1 MFKKILA
8 SIGIGSAT
16 VDTRLTQSVYEPGEA
31 ITGEVYIVG
40 GDTEQHIAGLEHA
53 LVALA
58 EAETDEGE
66 YITHYIIQSWKM
78 AESFIIQAGEEKI
91 IPFTY
96 QLHYETPVTQLNCP
110 TETCK
115 VWIQTGLNI
124 DLALDPSD
132 RDYIDIA
139 PTNVMS
145 TFLDAMTECGLILS
159 YANVAKGFVKS
170 PSFTSTS
177 GCYQE
182 LDFTPKDSGLF
193 NFKEVEVSFVPENNC
208 THVMLEI
215 DRHHKGALSA
225 FTLQHDTLDKGQV
238 IAQIKRVLE
247 V

>member
-16 VDTRLTQSVYEPGEA
+16 VDTRLTQSIYEPGETL
-31 ITGEVYIVG
+31 TGEVYIAG
-40 GDTEQHIAGLEHA
+40 GDTEQQIAGLEHA
-53 LVALA
+53 LVTLA

-66 YITHYIIQSWKM
+66 YIAHHIIQSWKM
-78 AESFIIQAGEEKI
+78 AESFTILPGEEKI

-96 QLHYETPVTQLNCP
+96 QLHYETPITQLNCP
-110 TETCK
+110 TKTSK

-139 PTNVMS
+139 PTAVMS
-145 TFLDAMTECGLILS
+145 TFIEAMIACGLTLS
-159 YANVAKGFVKS
+159 YVDVEKGFVKAPDFAS
-170 PSFTSTS
+170 SS

-182 LDFTPKDSGLF
+182 LDFKPNDPGLF
-193 NFKEVEVSFVPENNC
+193 NFKEVEVSFVPEASR

-215 DRHHKGALSA
+215 DRHYKDELSA
-225 FTLQHDTLDKGQV
+225 FTLKHDAIDINQLIAHIKHTL
-238 IAQIKRVLE
+238 AA
-247 V
+247 